1 MAASVSC
8 DVPAAADRPRGIF
21 STKSG
26 ETVRLSVGTWI
37 TVISLLATQ
46 FIALGGYGISMWTRV
61 AVLESKLA
69 QQEHTL
75 QSLESKIERLLE
87 RP

>member
-1 MAASVSC
+1 MFA
-8 DVPAAADRPRGIF
+8 
-21 STKSG
+21 TKAG
-26 ETVRLSVGTWI
+26 ETVRLSVGTWV
-37 TVISLLATQ
+37 TVISLLLTQ
-46 FIALGGYGISMWTRV
+46 FAAIAGYGISMWTRV

-69 QQEHTL
+69 QQERTL